1 MTRKICYTLALF
13 VGILPVAM
21 PRAWAQDSAEKSA
34 AEKSA
39 TEKSTTERGPS
50 SIYPQQS
57 EMTPP
62 VELRRVSVPITLK
75 LAADSRAVYEAI
87 GKQAGI
93 SVLFDPDYTPRPMS
107 VDLND
112 VSLQDALKIVAFE
125 AKTFWRPV
133 TSSSIFIAADNPA
146 KRRDLEQQVI
156 KTFYLPNL
164 TQPTDFQDIVNTMRA
179 ILQIDRVIMFTS
191 HNTIVVRGTPDQIAL
206 TEKLIDDFDKAKKKL
221 GEYRVE
227 FKISELEGEK
237 KLNSRIYSLRVEP
250 HVTGRLRAGSRVPV
264 QSAGASPEKGAEFQ
278 YLDVGQNIDC
288 TVGSESEHTVGLSIS
303 VEISNVTPREK
314 AGSDNAAPYIQG
326 QPIIQ
331 QVKTEARATVE
342 LGKPT
347 IIISSDDPSSN
358 HTFQIEVTATRVR
371 ENE

>member
-1 MTRKICYTLALF
+1 MA
-13 VGILPVAM
+13 AM
-21 PRAWAQDSAEKSA
+21 PLAWAQDS

-62 VELRRVSVPITLK
+62 VELRRISVPITLK

-93 SVLFDPDYTPRPMS
+93 SVLFDPDYTPRPIS

-112 VSLQDALKIVAFE
+112 VSLLDALKIVAFE

-133 TSSSIFIAADNPA
+133 TSSSIFVAADSLS

-164 TQPTDFQDIVNTMRA
+164 TQPTDLQDIVNTMRA
-179 ILQIDRVIMFTS
+179 ILQVDRVQPLFS

-206 TEKLIDDFDKAKKKL
+206 SEKLIDDFDKARKKL

-237 KLNSRIYSLRVEP
+237 KLNSRLYSLRVEP

-264 QSAGASPEKGAEFQ
+264 QSGSASPEKGAEKGAEFQ

-326 QPIIQ
+326 QPTIQ